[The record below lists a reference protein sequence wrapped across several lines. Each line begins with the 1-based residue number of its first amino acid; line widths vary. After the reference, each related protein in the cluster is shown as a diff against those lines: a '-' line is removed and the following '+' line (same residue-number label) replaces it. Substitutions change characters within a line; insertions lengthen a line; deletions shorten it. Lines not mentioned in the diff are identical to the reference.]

1 MPWLREL
8 VVKNTG
14 LKVLSLFLAFV
25 LWMVVF
31 QGDQIVDQTF
41 EVPVRVAPGP
51 GSVIMDQSV
60 LTVKVAVAGTPIL
73 LRRLLPADVVARIP
87 LSSEQEGEQTLE
99 ISKDHLGLPGEL
111 EVLRITPP
119 SLLVHV
125 ERKVRKRVPIL
136 TILGGDPA
144 SGYRVTGVRKQ
155 PSTVVVEGARS
166 EVAALEGV
174 PTRPVDVSGRSES
187 LQREVPLADT
197 GKKTVMLAEDVTV
210 KVSVSIEASPVPAGG
225 GAKQDKDKTAKRVS
239 R

>member
-1 MPWLREL
+1 MAWLREL

-14 LKVLSLFLAFV
+14 LKILSLFLALV
-25 LWMVVF
+25 LWIVVF

-51 GSVIMDQSV
+51 GSFIMDQSV
-60 LTVKVAVAGTPIL
+60 LTVKVAVTGTPIL
-73 LRRLLPADVVARIP
+73 LRRFLPADVVARIP
-87 LSSEQEGEQTLE
+87 LSNEREGEQILQ

-111 EVLRITPP
+111 EVVRITPP
-119 SLLVHV
+119 IVSVKV
-125 ERKVRKRVPIL
+125 ERKERKRMPIL
-136 TILGGDPA
+136 TVLSGDPA
-144 SGYRVTGVRKQ
+144 SGFRVTGVRKQ
-155 PSTVVVEGARS
+155 PSTVMVEGARS

-197 GKKTVMLAEDVTV
+197 GKKTVMVAEDVTV
-210 KVSVSIEASPVPAGG
+210 KVSVTIEAVPAPADEGE
-225 GAKQDKDKTAKRVS
+225 KQDKDKTARRAS